1 VRPSLY
7 RSLLCAA
14 VMAMAAALTTTQAM
28 AQTRFNVP
36 FSFTVSGKSFAPGN
50 YSIQPVFFGSPVL
63 RLQSED
69 WKETFSW
76 TFAPAGASLTDAR
89 TVLTFDEVNG
99 THVLRTI
106 QYRDLISP
114 VLDYGVKLNEQGS
127 R

>member
-1 VRPSLY
+1 MQPSLY

-14 VMAMAAALTTTQAM
+14 VMAMAAALMTIQAM

-36 FSFTVSGKSFAPGN
+36 FSFTVSGKSCPPGS
-50 YSIQPVFFGSPVL
+50 YSIQPVFFGSSVL

-69 WKETFSW
+69 WKESFRW
-76 TFAPAGASLTDAR
+76 TFNPAGASLTDAR
-89 TVLTFDEVNG
+89 TVLTFDEVDG

-106 QYRDLISP
+106 QYGDLTSP
-114 VLDYGVKLNEQGS
+114 VLDDGAKLNEQGS